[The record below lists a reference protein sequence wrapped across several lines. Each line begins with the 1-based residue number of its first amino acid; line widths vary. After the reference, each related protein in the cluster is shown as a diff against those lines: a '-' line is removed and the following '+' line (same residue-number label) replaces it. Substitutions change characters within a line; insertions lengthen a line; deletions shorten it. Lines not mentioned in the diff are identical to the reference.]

1 MVNDNTTEKR
11 PTQPAPQLGSMPIAN
26 SLALSIIKGWVPDAI
41 TLLFV
46 GLAAWLITRQ
56 YLGET
61 LFAWGDHPGQ
71 FMRFWYP
78 LAHAVPES
86 GHWLWGVISWNP
98 TWYAG
103 YPEIQ
108 FYPPGTTLLGI
119 LLNYAT
125 FGQLSPE
132 RVYNFIPAIAFTLPL
147 FTCYAF
153 LRYALAPLG
162 FVPSALAGLT
172 AGFLAISLKPM
183 WGGIDGVVIGL
194 MGERLAFGFA
204 PLVLVGGWLLVEKPV
219 PARLATA
226 SLLLATLLLLHPFH
240 APALV
245 LAVACYALA
254 RMQWRAPDLVPTLPR
269 RLGKQFAWFT
279 AWLLLSVGLVAWWV
293 VPLIGHYTPYA
304 AALVRATTD
313 QVITWFD
320 AGKIE
325 WLWLAALMSLM
336 LLAQRHPRIEA
347 TVGTLAL
354 LIPLLIGGILFND
367 QVLLARFNITVFDP
381 IRFIAEYY
389 LALILLV
396 GCAVAAITSRFLWRI
411 PWLAA
416 ICALVVVVTLRPY
429 LPEAWGD
436 LRSHTVV
443 PSMSTLGGMM
453 QHPAFSGYWDALRND
468 PATGRVFFVSNY
480 LQLTGD
486 DGVITPTTANSLTP
500 YLTGREIIG
509 GTFSHWSPVA
519 RWLWVGDPF
528 ATLLPAQVE
537 SGDSRQLFGTPWD
550 QLTIDPLIANLTKLN
565 VTTIVAGASD
575 QQAMTLFDSSP
586 RFARYWQNDHFVIYH
601 LVESTGEWVAPQ
613 NAVARLTEKSGRRW
627 VIEVDQS
634 APNATI
640 LLKMSHYPLWT
651 ATVNGQ
657 RLPLT
662 ITPDSLQI
670 LQLPELA
677 PYTVEIE
684 YREGVYEWSGLAI
697 TIATI
702 LAFAT
707 FLYWHRHKAY

>member
-1 MVNDNTTEKR
+1 MLDTLVLIV
-11 PTQPAPQLGSMPIAN
+11 LG
-26 SLALSIIKGWVPDAI
+26 I
-41 TLLFV
+41 T
-46 GLAAWLITRQ
+46 AWLITRH

-86 GHWLWGVISWNP
+86 GSWLWGVIGWNP

-119 LLNYAT
+119 LLNIVT
-125 FGQLSPE
+125 FGQLGPE
-132 RVYNFIPAIAFTLPL
+132 QVYNFIPAIAFALPL

-162 FVPSALAGLT
+162 FIPSALAGLT

-194 MGERLAFGFA
+194 MGERLAFAFA
-204 PLVLVGGWLLVEKPV
+204 PLVLLGGWLLVEKPTPV
-219 PARLATA
+219 RLATA
-226 SLLLATLLLLHPFH
+226 SLLLSALLLLHPFH

-245 LAVACYALA
+245 LAVTCYALA
-254 RMQWRAPDLVPTLPR
+254 RLQWRVPNLVPPLAR
-269 RLGKQFAWFT
+269 RFGNQLAWLT
-279 AWLLLSVGLVAWWV
+279 AWLLLAIGLVAWWV
-293 VPLIGHYTPYA
+293 VPLLGHYTPYA

-336 LLAQRHPRIEA
+336 LLAQRHPRVEA

-367 QVLLARFNITVFDP
+367 QILLARFGITVFDP

-396 GCAVAAITSRFLWRI
+396 GCAVAAVTSRFLWRI
-411 PWLAA
+411 PWLAT
-416 ICALVVVVTLRPY
+416 ICTLVVVATLRPY
-429 LPEAWGD
+429 LPEAWRD
-436 LRSHTVV
+436 LRSHMTV

-468 PATGRVFFVSNY
+468 PTTGRIFFVSNY

-486 DGVITPTTANSLTP
+486 DGVITPTTVNSMTP
-500 YLTGREIIG
+500 YLTGREIVG

-537 SGDSRQLFGTPWD
+537 SGDSRQLFGTSWD
-550 QLTIDPLIANLTKLN
+550 QLSIAQLIANLTKLN
-565 VTTIVAGASD
+565 ITTIVAGTGD
-575 QQAMTLFDSSP
+575 QQAITLFDSSP
-586 RFARYWQNDHFVIYH
+586 RFARYWENSYFVIYH
-601 LVESTGEWVAPQ
+601 LVENTGEWIAPE
-613 NAVARLTEKSGRRW
+613 NAVARLTEKRARRW
-627 VIEVDQS
+627 VIEVEQS
-634 APNATI
+634 GPDATL
-640 LLKMSHYPLWT
+640 LLKMGHFPLWQ
-651 ATVNGQ
+651 ATLNGQ
-657 RLPLT
+657 SLPLSMT
-662 ITPDSLQI
+662 SESLQE
-670 LQLPELA
+670 LLLPVGG
-677 PYTVEIE
+677 PYSVVLD
-684 YREGVYEWSGLAI
+684 YREGFYEWSGLVI
-697 TIATI
+697 TITTI
-702 LAFAT
+702 LALAAV
-707 FLYWHRHKAY
+707 LYRHRSKAR